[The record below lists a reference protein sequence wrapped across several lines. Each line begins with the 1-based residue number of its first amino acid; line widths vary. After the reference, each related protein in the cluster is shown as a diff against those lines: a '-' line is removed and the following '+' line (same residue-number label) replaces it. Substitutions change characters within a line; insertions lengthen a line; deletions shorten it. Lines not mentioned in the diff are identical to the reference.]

1 MKSHIFGFVV
11 LAATAIVAN
20 TPVQAQNGSL
30 TRSFVSSSGSDSNPC
45 TIIAP
50 CASFA
55 QAYTK
60 VGANGII
67 AALDPGKYGPLTGT
81 SAITTGVTINGNG
94 WAAITAPASGNGIT
108 INAPGNKVT
117 LIGLNIDGADMGY
130 NGILLTAAGS
140 LTVSN
145 CVLQNFSYTGGINTG
160 NGIYMVP
167 ASGTLDF
174 TITNTTAANNGFVGI
189 SYWPVGGTP
198 TANGVIDHVVA
209 VANGTGIFIESTA
222 DSSGNTNVT
231 VSNSIASDNTSVGI
245 VVNGNASAP
254 VKVSIDDVSVS
265 GNSTNGI
272 EADGQASVLLGRSVI
287 TGNATGVQNNTSGNT
302 FYSFSNN
309 QIGLNTTDG
318 SSNLNK
324 ATYTL
329 Q

>member
-1 MKSHIFGFVV
+1 MKSHIFGFAV

-20 TPVQAQNGSL
+20 TPVQAQNGLL
-30 TRSFVSSSGSDSNPC
+30 TRSFVSSAGLDSNPC
-45 TIIAP
+45 TITQP
-50 CASFA
+50 CATFA

-67 AALDPGKYGPLTGT
+67 AALDPGKYGPLN
-81 SAITTGVTINGNG
+81 SITTGVTINGNG
-94 WAAITAPASGNGIT
+94 WAAITAPAQGNGIT
-108 INAPGNKVT
+108 INAPGDKVT
-117 LIGLNIDGADMGY
+117 LIGLNIDGAGVGY
-130 NGILLTAAGS
+130 NGILLTSASS

-145 CVLQNFSYTGGINTG
+145 CVLQNFSYNGSIATG

-198 TANGVIDHVVA
+198 TANGVIDHVVS
-209 VANGTGIFIESTA
+209 VANTTGFFIESIA
-222 DSSGNTNVT
+222 DGSGATIAT
-231 VSNSIASDNTSVGI
+231 ISNSIASDNTSAGI
-245 VVNGNASAP
+245 VVSGNASAP

-265 GNSTNGI
+265 GNSNNGV
-272 EADGQASVLLGRSVI
+272 EADGQASVLLGRSII
-287 TGNATGVQNNTSGNT
+287 TGNGTGVQNNTSGNT
-302 FYSFSNN
+302 FYSFGNN
-309 QIGLNTTDG
+309 QIGLNGTDG
-318 SSNLNK
+318 SSSLNK

>member
-1 MKSHIFGFVV
+1 MKSHIFGFAA

-30 TRSFVSSSGSDSNPC
+30 TRSFVSSAGLDSNPC
-45 TIIAP
+45 TITQP
-50 CASFA
+50 CATFA

-67 AALDPGKYGPLTGT
+67 AALDPGKYGPLTSIT
-81 SAITTGVTINGNG
+81 SGVTINGNG
-94 WAAITAPASGNGIT
+94 WAAITAPAQGNGIT
-108 INAPGNKVT
+108 INAPGDKVT
-117 LIGLNIDGADMGY
+117 LIGLNIDGAGVGY
-130 NGILLTAAGS
+130 NGILLTSASS

-145 CVLQNFSYTGGINTG
+145 CVLQNFSYNGNIDTG

-198 TANGVIDHVVA
+198 TANGVIDHVVS
-209 VANGTGIFIESTA
+209 VANATGFFIESIA
-222 DSSGNTNVT
+222 DSGGATIAT
-231 VSNSIASDNTSVGI
+231 ISNSIASDNSTGI
-245 VVNGNASAP
+245 IINGNASAP

-265 GNSTNGI
+265 GNSTDGI
-272 EADGQASVLLGRSVI
+272 QAEGQASVLLGRSII
-287 TGNATGVQNNTSGNT
+287 TGNGTGVQDSTSGNT
-302 FYSFSNN
+302 FYSFGNN
-309 QIGLNTTDG
+309 QIGLNGTDG
-318 SSNLNK
+318 SSSLNK

>member
-1 MKSHIFGFVV
+1 MKSHIFGFAV

-20 TPVQAQNGSL
+20 TPVQAQSGSL
-30 TRSFVSSSGSDSNPC
+30 TRSFVSSSGVDTNPC
-45 TIIAP
+45 TITQP
-50 CASFA
+50 CATFA
-55 QAYTK
+55 EAYTK
-60 VGANGII
+60 VGANGIV
-67 AALDPGKYGPLTGT
+67 AALDPGKYGPLNNIT
-81 SAITTGVTINGNG
+81 SGVTINGNG
-94 WAAITAPASGNGIT
+94 WAAITAPAGNNGIT
-108 INAPGNKVT
+108 ITAPGDKVT
-117 LIGLNIDGADMGY
+117 LIGLNIDGAGVGY
-130 NGILLTAAGS
+130 NGILLTSAGS

-145 CVLQNFSYTGGINTG
+145 CVLQNFFYAGSIATG

-167 ASGTLDF
+167 SSGTLDF

-209 VANGTGIFIESTA
+209 VANGTGIFIESIA
-222 DSSGNTNVT
+222 DSGGDTNIT
-231 VSNSIASDNTSVGI
+231 VSNSIASDNSTTGI
-245 VVNGNASAP
+245 VVSGNTLAP

-287 TGNATGVQNNTSGNT
+287 TGNGTGVLNNTSGNT
-302 FYSFSNN
+302 FYSFGNN
-309 QIGLNTTDG
+309 QIGLNTTADG
-318 SSNLNK
+318 SSSLNK

>member
-1 MKSHIFGFVV
+1 MKSHIFGFAV

-20 TPVQAQNGSL
+20 TPVQAQSGSL
-30 TRSFVSSSGSDSNPC
+30 TRSFVSSSGVDTNPC
-45 TIIAP
+45 TITQP

-60 VGANGII
+60 VGANGIV
-67 AALDPGKYGPLTGT
+67 AALDPGKYGPLNNIT
-81 SAITTGVTINGNG
+81 SGVTINGNG
-94 WAAITAPASGNGIT
+94 WAAITAPAGNNGIT
-108 INAPGNKVT
+108 ITAPGDKVT
-117 LIGLNIDGADMGY
+117 LIGLNIDGAGVGY
-130 NGILLTAAGS
+130 NGILLTSAGS

-145 CVLQNFSYTGGINTG
+145 CVLQNFFYTGSSIATG

-167 ASGTLDF
+167 SSGTLDF

-209 VANGTGIFIESTA
+209 VANGTGIFIESIA
-222 DSSGNTNVT
+222 DSGGDTNIT
-231 VSNSIASDNTSVGI
+231 VSNSIASDNSTTGI
-245 VVNGNASAP
+245 VVSGNASAP

-287 TGNATGVQNNTSGNT
+287 TANGTGVQNNTSGNT
-302 FYSFSNN
+302 FYSYGNN
-309 QIGLNTTDG
+309 QIGLNTTADG
-318 SSNLNK
+318 SSSLNK

>member
-1 MKSHIFGFVV
+1 MKSHIFGFAV

-30 TRSFVSSSGSDSNPC
+30 TRSFVSSSGVDTNPC
-45 TIIAP
+45 TITQP
-50 CASFA
+50 CATFA
-55 QAYTK
+55 QAYTA

-67 AALDPGKYGPLTGT
+67 AALDPGKYGPLTSIT
-81 SAITTGVTINGNG
+81 SGVTINGNG
-94 WAAITAPASGNGIT
+94 WAAITAPAQGNGIT
-108 INAPGNKVT
+108 INAPGDKVT
-117 LIGLNIDGADMGY
+117 LIGLNIDGAGVGY
-130 NGILLTAAGS
+130 NGILLTSASS

-145 CVLQNFSYTGGINTG
+145 CVLQNFSYNGSIATGT
-160 NGIYMVP
+160 GIYMVP

-174 TITNTTAANNGFVGI
+174 TITNTTAANNGISSVSL

-198 TANGVIDHVVA
+198 TANGVIDHVVS
-209 VANGTGIFIESTA
+209 VANMTGFFIESIA
-222 DSSGNTNVT
+222 DGSGATNVT

-245 VVNGNASAP
+245 VVSGNASAP

-287 TGNATGVQNNTSGNT
+287 TGNGTGVQNSTSGNT
-302 FYSFSNN
+302 FYSFGNN
-309 QIGLNTTDG
+309 QIGLNGTDG
-318 SSNLNK
+318 SSSLNK
-324 ATYTL
+324 ATFTL